1 MDSAGILLG
10 RWTYTDENTEPEDGT
25 VVEFT
30 KAAAKGRLSAKF
42 LMEEECI
49 NATMDCTLTAEG
61 IVIEESGEE
70 ISNRYEG
77 VISEDG
83 RTISG
88 TWLCTKSS
96 MTGPDATREG
106 DSGQFELIKDGKA
119 PAANAGYPAAAAA
132 PVQEVDPVTFLQGRW
147 NYSDDSGEDAAD
159 ADEDGMILEFSNSGK
174 GRIVATFIVEGSPS
188 EPHSVELKGNSIT
201 IHEVSE
207 HISTDYV
214 TTIDG
219 NVLSGTWTCIKS
231 QDEDTAVGDSGE
243 FTLTKEGQ

>member
-10 RWTYTDENTEPEDGT
+10 RWIYTDENTEPKDGT

-30 KAAAKGRLSAKF
+30 KAAAKGRISAAF
-42 LMEEECI
+42 LMEEEGI
-49 NATMDCTLTAEG
+49 NAVMDCTLTAEG
-61 IVIEESGEE
+61 IVIEENGEE

-106 DSGQFELIKDGKA
+106 DSGQFELIKDSKA
-119 PAANAGYPAAAAA
+119 PAGDAGYPAAA
-132 PVQEVDPVTFLQGRW
+132 PVQEADPSAFLQGRW
-147 NYSDDSGEDAAD
+147 NYRDDYTEED
-159 ADEDGMILEFSNSGK
+159 EEGMILEFSKSEK
-174 GRIVATFIVEGSPS
+174 GSTVACFLTEDSPS
-188 EPHSVELKGNSIT
+188 EPHAVDLKGKTIT

-207 HISTDYV
+207 SISNDYV
-214 TTIDG
+214 ATIEGDVFTG
-219 NVLSGTWTCIKS
+219 KWTCLQS
-231 QDEDTAVGDSGE
+231 QDEETAVGDSGA